1 MSCAASL
8 ASLALLTGG
17 SLGCS
22 GGKPGNGSDDEEPG
36 LPLTAL
42 GEHALVFQ
50 RIDGGRATL
59 STPPLSTAATGSM
72 LLVSVGRGAA
82 SAFSL
87 PTDNKGNAAFTQ
99 LGVMHTYTRWPSSG
113 TAVYALP
120 NAVGGAGHVVS
131 TSTPPS
137 DEVTMS
143 VVEVKGGRVVDFEWN
158 EVLAGK
164 PLTSL
169 NVTTTGPATLVAFWW
184 GDAGV
189 QGKKT
194 AVPDQGFLVIDSVL
208 EEGAL
213 VQSATAIKQVPG
225 AGEYNVTWVST
236 PQQGAQLWLVAIE

>member
-1 MSCAASL
+1 MSCA

-50 RIDGGRATL
+50 RIDGGKATL

-72 LLVSVGRGAA
+72 LLVSAGRGAA

-99 LGVMHTYTRWPSSG
+99 LGAMHTYTRWPSSG